1 MSKEQKD
8 KRFYLSFE
16 GPFNMRIISSS
27 GRYFIENLSDAYE
40 TRISLYRVFIE
51 ICQNVA
57 LYSAERFRQSNN
69 NTLGIG
75 RFVVE
80 EKEDGYVCSTSNA
93 IQTEHREKLSKYCED
108 LNKSNT
114 DELINLKSTLRH
126 QSSLVATG
134 AHIGLISIK
143 LYSKNQLKYDFLKSS
158 DDDISF
164 NISAFISKS

>member
-1 MSKEQKD
+1 MSKELEN
-8 KRFYLSFE
+8 KRFYMSFE
-16 GPFNMRIISSS
+16 GPFNMRIISSA

-75 RFVVE
+75 KFVIE
-80 EKEDGYVCSTSNA
+80 EKEDGYICSTSNV
-93 IQTEHREKLSKYCED
+93 IQPEHQDKLCKYCED
-108 LNKSNT
+108 LNNSNT

-143 LYSKNQLKYDFLKSS
+143 LYSKNRLNYYFQKSQNT
-158 DDDISF
+158 IF